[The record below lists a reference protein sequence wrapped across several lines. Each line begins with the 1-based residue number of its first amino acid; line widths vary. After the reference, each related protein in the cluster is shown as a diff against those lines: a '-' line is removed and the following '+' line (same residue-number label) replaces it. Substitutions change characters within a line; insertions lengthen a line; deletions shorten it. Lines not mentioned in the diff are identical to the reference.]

1 MKKILTV
8 LILTN
13 IFVLA
18 LSASIFDYLT
28 DDPQARDAETKKN
41 CLCNGPSC
49 ICCLDF
55 NMSFIDLGGPGCVQ
69 MNYISAEEGIAI
81 NVSYGNSLLHSQTVK
96 GPDPA
101 PTCLS
106 IFTQLAQMCARFS
119 ELLPTDDGLR
129 GCVNLEPMLLGET
142 QLELPVGCFKMGP
155 NGMEVIESSVQVI
168 NEQQPK
174 DPNLQPTPAPEED
187 DDDEEDTTDTNVDTI
202 AGYSTADIL
211 AIANASAEQGIAL
224 ISSWLGLSGT
234 KSHNETVT
242 DQTPQNLP
250 QQ

>member
-1 MKKILTV
+1 MKKILAV

-18 LSASIFDYLT
+18 LSASIFDYLS

-55 NMSFIDLGGPGCVQ
+55 NMSFIDLGGPGCVR

-81 NVSYGNSLLHSQTVK
+81 NVSYGDSLLHSQTVR

-101 PTCLS
+101 PTCLN

-129 GCVNLEPMLLGET
+129 GCINLEPMLLGEK

-174 DPNLQPTPAPEED
+174 DPNAQPTAEEEEED
-187 DDDEEDTTDTNVDTI
+187 EDTTETTVGGDTI
-202 AGYSTADIL
+202 AGYNTADIL
-211 AIANASAEQGIAL
+211 AAVNASAEEGIAL
-224 ISSWLGLSGT
+224 ISNWLGITGNS
-234 KSHNETVT
+234 SQNETVT
-242 DQTPQNLP
+242 DQTPQNN
-250 QQ
+250 QQQ